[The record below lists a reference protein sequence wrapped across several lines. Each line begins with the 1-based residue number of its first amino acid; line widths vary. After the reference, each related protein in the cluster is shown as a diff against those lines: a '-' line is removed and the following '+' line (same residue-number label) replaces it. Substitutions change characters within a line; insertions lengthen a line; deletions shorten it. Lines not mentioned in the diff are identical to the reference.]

1 MKRKIYIPFI
11 IFALVVIAAVMTCP
25 DRQDHK
31 DAIMAV
37 INERISEEIQQSSS
51 DGNGALAALGAS
63 IGTSVSEWI
72 LDKGLFVDN
81 YFVCSIGK
89 FNTGKEYKRVSVGV
103 FGHVFTFSK
112 DDVDEVLKELAN

>member
-1 MKRKIYIPFI
+1 MKRKNYFSFFI
-11 IFALVVIAAVMTCP
+11 LVAVVVLAVVTCP
-25 DRQDHK
+25 DKRDHK
-31 DAIMAV
+31 DAIMSV
-37 INERISEEIQQSSS
+37 INERISEEIGGD
-51 DGNGALAALGAS
+51 DGWAALGATL
-63 IGTSVSEWI
+63 GTSVSEWV
-72 LDKGLFVDN
+72 LDKGLYVDN